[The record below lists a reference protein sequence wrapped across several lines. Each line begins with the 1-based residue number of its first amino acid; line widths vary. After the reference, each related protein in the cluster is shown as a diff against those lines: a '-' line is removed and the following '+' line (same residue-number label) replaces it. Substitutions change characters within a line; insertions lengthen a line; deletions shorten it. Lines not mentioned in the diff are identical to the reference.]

1 MSDEPRDDEKPPG
14 SPSELAMGPVAMRVG
29 IDLIERGCIV
39 RLHFHG
45 DARSWMALGPEEA
58 TQLGVLL
65 IQHGQIAAMQAAQ
78 HKIVMPTAGSRVS

>member
-1 MSDEPRDDEKPPG
+1 MSDEPRDDEKPPDAPNG
-14 SPSELAMGPVAMRVG
+14 LAMGPVATRIG

-39 RLHFHG
+39 RVHFHG

-65 IQHGQIAAMQAAQ
+65 IQHGQIAAMQQAQ
-78 HKIVMPTAGSRVS
+78 RKIVLPTAGSRVS